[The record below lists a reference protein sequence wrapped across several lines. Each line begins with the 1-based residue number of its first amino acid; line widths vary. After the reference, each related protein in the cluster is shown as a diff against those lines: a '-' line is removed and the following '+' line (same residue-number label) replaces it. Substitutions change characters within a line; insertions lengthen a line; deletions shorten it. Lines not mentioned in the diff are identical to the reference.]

1 MKKFIYPLQN
11 VLNLKEKIESQEKAL
26 FRAAMEALRAEQ
38 DKLEHLEQRKSS
50 YEERLRESVSA
61 RLDLLTVKTNKEAV
75 EIIKDKIKQQ
85 LGQVRKAER
94 HLEVARNRLEE
105 AIKERKTLEKL
116 KEDAF
121 EAYKKEYEV
130 EERKE
135 VDELISFRHKSENAG

>member
-1 MKKFIYPLQN
+1 LKKFIYPLQN

-105 AIKERKTLEKL
+105 AMKERKTLEKL

>member
-26 FRAAMEALRAEQ
+26 FRAAMENLRAEQ
-38 DKLEHLEQRKSS
+38 EKLEHLEQRKSS
-50 YEERLRESVSA
+50 YEDKLRESVSA

-75 EIIKDKIKQQ
+75 EIMKDKIKQQ

-105 AIKERKTLEKL
+105 AMKERKTLEKL

-121 EAYKKEYEV
+121 ELYKKEYEV

>member
-1 MKKFIYPLQN
+1 M
-11 VLNLKEKIESQEKAL
+11 

-50 YEERLRESVSA
+50 YEEKLRESVSA

-105 AIKERKTLEKL
+105 AMKERKTLEKL

>member
-50 YEERLRESVSA
+50 YEEKLRESVSA

-105 AIKERKTLEKL
+105 AMKERKTLEKL

-121 EAYKKEYEV
+121 EEYKKEYEV

>member
-105 AIKERKTLEKL
+105 AMKERKTLEKL

>member
-1 MKKFIYPLQN
+1 M
-11 VLNLKEKIESQEKAL
+11 

-105 AIKERKTLEKL
+105 AMKERKTLEKL

>member
-26 FRAAMEALRAEQ
+26 FRAAMEDLRAEQ

-105 AIKERKTLEKL
+105 AMKERKTLEKL

>member
-11 VLNLKEKIESQEKAL
+11 VLNLKEKMESQEKAL
-26 FRAAMEALRAEQ
+26 FRTAMENLRAEQ
-38 DKLEHLEQRKSS
+38 EKLEHLEQRKGA
-50 YEERLRESVSA
+50 YEEKLRESVSA

-75 EIIKDKIKQQ
+75 EIMKDKIKQQ
-85 LGQVRKAER
+85 LGQVRRAER

-121 EAYKKEYEV
+121 EAYKKEYER

-135 VDELISFRHKSENAG
+135 VDELVSFRHKAENAG

>member
-26 FRAAMEALRAEQ
+26 FRTAMLELRTERE
-38 DKLEHLEQRKSS
+38 KLQVLEQRKDA
-50 YEERLRESVSA
+50 YEEQLRENVSA

-75 EIIKDKIKQQ
+75 EIMKDKIKQQ

-105 AIKERKTLEKL
+105 AMKERKTLEKL

-121 EAYKKEYEV
+121 EAYKKEYES

-135 VDELISFRHKSENAG
+135 VDELVSFRHKTENAG

>member
-105 AIKERKTLEKL
+105 AMKERKTLEKL
-116 KEDAF
+116 KEEAF

>member
-26 FRAAMEALRAEQ
+26 FRAAMEELRTEQ
-38 DKLEHLEQRKSS
+38 EKLENLEQRKVT
-50 YEERLRESVSA
+50 YEEKLRECVSS

-75 EIIKDKIKQQ
+75 EIMKDKIKQQ
-85 LGQVRKAER
+85 LGQVRRAER

-116 KEDAF
+116 KDDAF
-121 EAYKKEYEV
+121 EAYKKEYES

-135 VDELISFRHKSENAG
+135 VDELVSFRHKAENAG